1 MGIYQGEIFALITS
15 VCWTISSL
23 SYESAGKK
31 IGSVPMNL
39 IRMSMALIYI
49 SLYTL
54 IFRGFVLPVD
64 ADFNTWL
71 WLLLS
76 GLVGFVIGDIML
88 FQSFVIIGARISMLV
103 MSMVPPI
110 TAIMGWII
118 LGETMTGQQIFAM
131 MITISGIVMVLLKR
145 KKNNSVKNK
154 SGLSTTVV
162 GLLLAFGGA
171 LGQAGGLV
179 ISKKGMG
186 NYDAFAASQIRII
199 AGVVGYIII
208 ISFAGLW
215 KKTLSGLKN
224 VSAMKAV
231 SLGSFVGPF
240 LGVSF
245 SLLAIKYTTT
255 GIAAT
260 LTSLAPIIIIFPSV
274 IINKEKVAF
283 MEVFGAVISVIGV
296 ALFFL

>member
-1 MGIYQGEIFALITS
+1 
-15 VCWTISSL
+15 
-23 SYESAGKK
+23 
-31 IGSVPMNL
+31 
-39 IRMSMALIYI
+39 
-49 SLYTL
+49 
-54 IFRGFVLPVD
+54 
-64 ADFNTWL
+64 
-71 WLLLS
+71 
-76 GLVGFVIGDIML
+76 
-88 FQSFVIIGARISMLV
+88 
-103 MSMVPPI
+103 
-110 TAIMGWII
+110 MGWII